1 MSPVTQQLDSDSPSY
16 DASARG
22 AYDSHR
28 DEWVAREEQAERL
41 IPMIGRLYRQFGVV
55 SSIHGHRLI
64 NLSTSA
70 VISAH
75 ERAELGHQAL
85 TLSQTEKVLRGLLAI
100 EPEPA
105 SIDIARLA
113 MLAAD
118 LEDDEAVQELLRA
131 EIAKRNVPVPGEDG
145 GADVVLYGFGR
156 IGRLLARI
164 LISHAGNGHGLR
176 LRAIV
181 VRRSVKNDLEK
192 RASLLARDSVHGP
205 FAGSVSIDA
214 ENDVII
220 ANGTRIQV
228 IYSDDP
234 STIDYTAYGIKD
246 ALIVDN
252 TGKWR
257 DEEGL
262 GLHLKSKGAA
272 RVLLTA
278 PGKAPLKN
286 IVHGIND
293 STIEDADTIL
303 SAASCTTNAITPVL
317 AALDEAYGIQ
327 RGHVETVHSFTNDQ
341 NLIDNLHKG
350 DRRGRSAVL
359 NMVITETGAAKAVSK
374 ALPQLEGKLTG
385 SSIRVPT
392 PDVSLAILNITLE
405 KPTSKEEV
413 NDYLRRVSLH
423 SKLRQQIDYIESPEV
438 VSTDFVGSH
447 RAGIVDGLAT
457 IADGKDL
464 VLYVW
469 YDNEYGYSCQV
480 VRVLERMSGVHPVVI
495 PARADVRVE
504 A

>member
-1 MSPVTQQLDSDSPSY
+1 MDPSSPSTGA
-16 DASARG
+16 DGHRG
-22 AYDSHR
+22 AYESHR

-41 IPMIGRLYRQFGVV
+41 IPMIGRLYRQHGVV

-75 ERAELGHQAL
+75 ERAEELGHQAL

-113 MLAAD
+113 MLATD
-118 LEDDEAVQELLRA
+118 LDTDEAVQALLRE
-131 EIAKRNVPVPGEDG
+131 EIAKRNVPASNGGG

-214 ENDVII
+214 DNDVII

-234 STIDYTAYGIKD
+234 STIDYTAYGISD

-257 DEEGL
+257 DEDGL
-262 GLHLKSKGAA
+262 GQHLKSKGAS

-293 STIEDADTIL
+293 NTITDEDTIL

-317 AALDEAYGIQ
+317 AALNEAYGIQ

-374 ALPQLEGKLTG
+374 ALPELEGKLTG

-405 KPTSKEEV
+405 KPTTKDEV
-413 NDYLRRVSLH
+413 NDYLRRASLH

-495 PARADVRVE
+495 PARADVRGQ